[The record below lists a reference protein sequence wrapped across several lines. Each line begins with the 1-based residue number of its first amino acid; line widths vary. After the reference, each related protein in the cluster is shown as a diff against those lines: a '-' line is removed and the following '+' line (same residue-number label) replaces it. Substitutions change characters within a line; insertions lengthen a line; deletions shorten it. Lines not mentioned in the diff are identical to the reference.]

1 MKVVLIEVIIKCIYL
16 LIGAY
21 AIKMTVEYFQ
31 QKKYFVFAMWLI
43 AAIANIQAML
53 S

>member
-1 MKVVLIEVIIKCIYL
+1 MKAVLIEVIIECIHAL
-16 LIGAY
+16 VGAY

-31 QKKYFVFAMWLI
+31 QKKYFAFALGLI
-43 AAIANIQAML
+43 AAIANIQAIL